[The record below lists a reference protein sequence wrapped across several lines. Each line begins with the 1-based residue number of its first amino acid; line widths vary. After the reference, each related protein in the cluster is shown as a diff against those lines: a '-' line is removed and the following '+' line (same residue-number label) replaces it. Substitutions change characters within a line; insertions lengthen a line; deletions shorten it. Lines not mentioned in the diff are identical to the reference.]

1 MATSKRDKPSVI
13 IVEGRRDV
21 SKYFSETPIFYA
33 YRGPHGVW
41 FKSVAEA
48 VENDSWIRLPPAG
61 VRTVTRRDLLR
72 GGFIRLR
79 DTVVVNGGKCVWCGL
94 CVEKCPTSAVV
105 YREREVVEV
114 RYDKCIDCGLCNSL
128 CPTAAIEMPTLPDKL
143 LAALVKTAPGPLR
156 FVCDYG
162 LQDSEVEGVRVKCI
176 AAIPTQYLY
185 IAASKHGEA
194 RAYCSRGESCPMWR
208 AVESWAVGLAR
219 VGNEFVAEAR
229 KSSLEPGDRW
239 HTRMLAVAV
248 GMPTGVL
255 KVTEECTLCGAC
267 VHKCP
272 TRALSTDGRRL
283 VLTPALCTACRVCVD
298 KCPER
303 AITVNNAVVEN
314 PYEPLLLFRDNPA
327 VCKSCGRELPYTVTA
342 ARKISRRVGSDYV
355 YLCGECRVKSFS

>member
-1 MATSKRDKPSVI
+1 M
-13 IVEGRRDV
+13 
-21 SKYFSETPIFYA
+21 
-33 YRGPHGVW
+33 
-41 FKSVAEA
+41 
-48 VENDSWIRLPPAG
+48 
-61 VRTVTRRDLLR
+61 
-72 GGFIRLR
+72 
-79 DTVVVNGGKCVWCGL
+79 
-94 CVEKCPTSAVV
+94 
-105 YREREVVEV
+105 YREREAVEV
-114 RYDKCIDCGLCNSL
+114 RYDNTAVCVILSVQLQRLKCPRFQTSCWRRLS
-128 CPTAAIEMPTLPDKL
+128 KRR
-143 LAALVKTAPGPLR
+143 LR

-229 KSSLEPGDRW
+229 KSSLEPGDRRQ
-239 HTRMLAVAV
+239 TRILAVAV
-248 GMPTGVL
+248 GYWSFE
-255 KVTEECTLCGAC
+255 VTEECTLCGAC

-342 ARKISRRVGSDYV
+342 ARKISQRVGSDYV